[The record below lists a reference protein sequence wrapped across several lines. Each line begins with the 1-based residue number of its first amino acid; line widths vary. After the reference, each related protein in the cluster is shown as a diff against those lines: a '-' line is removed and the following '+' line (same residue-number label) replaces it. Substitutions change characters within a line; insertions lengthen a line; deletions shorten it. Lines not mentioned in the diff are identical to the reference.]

1 MITTKQLILT
11 YRGIEYYP
19 IPLLD
24 PMNSQMYLYRNI
36 FSGSA
41 PVEFRDDDGKPLSG
55 EPKMAAKTTDREL
68 IAHTLDKIA
77 TMAHELDRRLG
88 LQCPDCSTASY
99 KTVMEYFDEFRPVV
113 EPVCRKIIDDYLSH
127 QTEERTNK

>member
-24 PMNSQMYLYRNI
+24 PMNSQMYLCRNI
-36 FSGSA
+36 FNGSS
-41 PVEFRDDDGKPLSG
+41 PLEFKDDDGKPLDI
-55 EPKMAAKTTDREL
+55 EPKMVVKTTDREL
-68 IAHTLDKIA
+68 IAYAIDKIA
-77 TMAHELDRRLG
+77 TMSRELDRRLG

-113 EPVCRKIIDDYLSH
+113 EPVCHKIIDDYLSH
-127 QTEERTNK
+127 QTKERTNK

>member
-1 MITTKQLILT
+1 MYTTKQLILT

-36 FSGSA
+36 FNGSA
-41 PVEFRDDDGKPLSG
+41 PVEFKDDDGKSLNG
-55 EPKMAAKTTDREL
+55 EPKPVAKTTDREL
-68 IAHTLDKIA
+68 IASAIDKIA
-77 TMAHELDRRLG
+77 TMAHELDRRIG

-99 KTVMEYFDEFRPVV
+99 RTVMEHFDEFRPVV
-113 EPVCRKIIDDYLSH
+113 EPVCHKIIDDYLSH
-127 QTEERTNK
+127 QNKE